1 MPSHGAKKR
10 KTPKSKKRQAV
21 SEDPPEKTEAKAA
34 RKKAKASHTG
44 EGALKPKYR
53 QAKEED
59 AVVEVL
65 CFSCR
70 RASDASVQLSVTN
83 FFKKA
88 AAAAPVP
95 TPQVI
100 DLDAPPSVD
109 PSVCS
114 RCRKPLRHKLP
125 TYKKSADAMQGVGEL
140 PQLQRL
146 RAYRRIAEKQGV
158 PFLISEK
165 SACALM
171 RGPCFGCGV
180 PAPQRGH
187 GLTRLRFWPAGVA
200 KPDRGG
206 FMGPYA
212 EANVAPAC
220 TMCNMMKGHR
230 RISGFVECCRHIAT
244 KHTEGENFGEY
255 PHRFRDNVSRR
266 SRSCYISQSSTH
278 TKTHS
283 LTNEQFNAI
292 VSGPCFYCGK
302 EPRKPKTNGPH
313 DRGHFNGLDRLDS
326 ENRVYAKETTVACCG
341 DCNIMKYR
349 WGLQEFLEHCR
360 SVALFHRNKEFADE
374 AALEE
379 AERREFDEEV
389 AIESGEA
396 EEDVGETEDDDC
408 DSDQE
413 KINVNTKTL
422 LYLVRDAVAVG
433 SQLLCQDGIR
443 IPRIIHQLWMSP
455 QQPGVTFQDR
465 EPERPDIVEAI
476 RQWRVAALRDSPK
489 PWQHQVWN
497 RSSVRSVLDRYPH
510 LADGFERL
518 ARWPERQKDFF
529 MYAVLG
535 IVGGFFI
542 DADVMPLQLPSAWFE
557 EACRADVAGSSAK
570 IQLMVGL
577 ECRGSA
583 KEAEAWRWS
592 GRLQLTAWALAA
604 APGHP
609 VMLRALTRYLETPGP
624 AIGFSALAHY
634 QHSVAM
640 GPGLLTL
647 LVDEWIQEN
656 SPNGGGLKAMASVL
670 GFSAASVS
678 SDTVVTAGAVRTV
691 YSSETIT
698 SDEETAPAGP
708 CNESEN
714 ALVQHLFMG
723 AWKPAEG
730 PWALDEDESR
740 RRRRRFDG
748 PTEFIDWRG
757 PAFAKLLGS
766 MRALRAAWIR
776 GGTSKG
782 LFFREADLPPPGNAR
797 DQLILAALGSPDPS
811 GLQLNGLG
819 GGISSTSKV
828 VILSTSQRDGY
839 DVNYLF
845 GQVEIKERL
854 INWEGSCGNL
864 SAGVGLF
871 ALAEHLVKPAFDG
884 PSQLVRVWQQNQ
896 GYGMNVHVPKGVDA
910 PIPEAETEEEVSL
923 LSLAGIPGREP
934 AVYVELLEPHGAKPL
949 LPTGEPITVLQLE
962 DGSQVEATL
971 VTAGNPT
978 IFVPADVVGL
988 RGSELPSEMDYSRI
1002 LPVVDRLR
1010 AQAAPLF
1017 GIEVSDQ
1024 PRVSFVAQPGCYM
1037 STAGDAVD
1045 ENAMDL
1051 LARISTPGRIHHA
1064 FTGTGSIA
1072 IACAAQ
1078 VEKSIP
1084 WRCIPENR
1092 RRALL
1097 RVGHPGGVMEVKA
1110 DVRHSADRGWHAV
1123 GAGFER
1129 TSRYLMR
1136 GDVFIPRPGRAP

>member
-1 MPSHGAKKR
+1 
-10 KTPKSKKRQAV
+10 
-21 SEDPPEKTEAKAA
+21 
-34 RKKAKASHTG
+34 
-44 EGALKPKYR
+44 
-53 QAKEED
+53 
-59 AVVEVL
+59 
-65 CFSCR
+65 
-70 RASDASVQLSVTN
+70 
-83 FFKKA
+83 
-88 AAAAPVP
+88 
-95 TPQVI
+95 
-100 DLDAPPSVD
+100 
-109 PSVCS
+109 
-114 RCRKPLRHKLP
+114 
-125 TYKKSADAMQGVGEL
+125 
-140 PQLQRL
+140 
-146 RAYRRIAEKQGV
+146 
-158 PFLISEK
+158 
-165 SACALM
+165 
-171 RGPCFGCGV
+171 
-180 PAPQRGH
+180 
-187 GLTRLRFWPAGVA
+187 
-200 KPDRGG
+200 
-206 FMGPYA
+206 
-212 EANVAPAC
+212 
-220 TMCNMMKGHR
+220 
-230 RISGFVECCRHIAT
+230 
-244 KHTEGENFGEY
+244 
-255 PHRFRDNVSRR
+255 
-266 SRSCYISQSSTH
+266 
-278 TKTHS
+278 
-283 LTNEQFNAI
+283 
-292 VSGPCFYCGK
+292 
-302 EPRKPKTNGPH
+302 
-313 DRGHFNGLDRLDS
+313 
-326 ENRVYAKETTVACCG
+326 
-341 DCNIMKYR
+341 MKYR

-360 SVALFHRNKEFADE
+360 LVAHRVASLPQEFADE

-396 EEDVGETEDDDC
+396 DEDDP
-408 DSDQE
+408 
-413 KINVNTKTL
+413 
-422 LYLVRDAVAVG
+422 VAVG
-433 SQLLCQDGIR
+433 SQLLCQDRIR

-455 QQPGVTFQDR
+455 HQPGVTFQDR
-465 EPERPDIVEAI
+465 EPERPDIVDAI
-476 RQWRVAALRDSPK
+476 RQWRFAALRDSQE

-497 RSSVRSVLDRYPH
+497 RSSVRSVLDPHPH

-535 IVGGFFI
+535 IVGGVFI
-542 DADVMPLQLPSAWFE
+542 DADVVPLQLPSAWFE
-557 EACRADVAGSSAK
+557 EACRADVAESAK

-583 KEAEAWRWS
+583 TEAEAWRWS
-592 GRLQLTAWALAA
+592 GQLQLTAWALAA

-624 AIGFSALAHY
+624 AIGLPALAHY

-647 LVDEWIQEN
+647 LVNEWIQET
-656 SPNGGGLKAMASVL
+656 SPNGEGLKAMASVL
-670 GFSAASVS
+670 DFSVASVS
-678 SDTVVTAGAVRTV
+678 SDTVVLNIHGFGCGQPHSGSR
-691 YSSETIT
+691 
-698 SDEETAPAGP
+698 P
-708 CNESEN
+708 CNESEH

-723 AWKPAEG
+723 AWKPTEG

-757 PAFAKLLGS
+757 PATEFFCSA
-766 MRALRAAWIR
+766 IC
-776 GGTSKG
+776 GTSKG

-797 DQLILAALGSPDPS
+797 DQLILAALGSPETLNAVGHDGSDAEANFPECPSLERADRRSIFREDPS

-828 VILSTSQRDGY
+828 VILSASQRDGY

-845 GQVEIKERL
+845 GQ
-854 INWEGSCGNL
+854 
-864 SAGVGLF
+864 
-871 ALAEHLVKPAFDG
+871 
-884 PSQLVRVWQQNQ
+884 
-896 GYGMNVHVPKGVDA
+896 
-910 PIPEAETEEEVSL
+910 AETGEEVSL

-949 LPTGEPITVLQLE
+949 LPTGEPITLLQLE

-988 RGSELPSEMDYSRI
+988 RDVLHTPEELPSEMDYSRI

-1024 PRVSFVAQPGCYM
+1024 PRVSFVSPPGCYV

-1045 ENAMDL
+1045 ETAMDL

-1078 VEKSIP
+1078 VEKSVP

-1092 RRALL
+1092 RRSLL

-1136 GDVFIPRPGRAP
+1136 GDLLSLLHRLEGLGYQLPWEATPLLFSRMAWFQWSRLCFLYQGPFTRHDLMQEEACPQTVG